1 MIFANP
7 TAAMAMP
14 PNRYGTL
21 IAWAAQL
28 GRADCASVLQRTLEE
43 EKAADKKLTSIAND
57 AINMRATAES
67 PRR

>member
-1 MIFANP
+1 V
-7 TAAMAMP
+7 
-14 PNRYGTL
+14 
-21 IAWAAQL
+21 

-43 EKAADKKLTSIAND
+43 ENAADKKLTSIAND